1 MALSKIDAANFLTGT
16 IPSGNIATSSL
27 SASTIGKV
35 IQVVSTSKTDTFSS
49 NSTGSFID
57 ITGLSLSITPSS
69 TSSKIFL
76 SFTINGGAS
85 ANNYAHFR
93 LVRGSTAIGVG
104 DAAGSR
110 IQGTSNFRKTA
121 TPSQDTY
128 TNEFLDSPSSTSALT
143 YKLQVYNNTSG
154 YIYINSSSN
163 DSDSANQTRAIS
175 TLTAMEISA

>member
-1 MALSKIDAANFLTGT
+1 MALTRLINQSLTSITALPAA
-16 IPSGNIATSSL
+16 IAT
-27 SASTIGKV
+27 GKV
-35 IQVVSTSKTDTFSS
+35 LQVVSATKTDTFNS

-85 ANNYAHFR
+85 ANNYAHLR
-93 LVRGSTAIGVG
+93 LVRDSTAIGIG
-104 DAAGSR
+104 DAASSR

-121 TPSQDTY
+121 TASQDTY
-128 TNEFLDSPSSTSALT
+128 TNEVLDSPSSTSALT

-163 DSDSANQTRAIS
+163 DSNSANQTRAIS

>member
-1 MALSKIDAANFLTGT
+1 MALTRISNQSLTSVTALPAA
-16 IPSGNIATSSL
+16 I
-27 SASTIGKV
+27 STGKV
-35 IQVVSTSKTDTFSS
+35 LQVVSATKTDTFNS

-85 ANNYAHFR
+85 ANNYAHLR
-93 LVRGSTAIGVG
+93 LVRDSTAIGIG
-104 DAAGSR
+104 DAASSR

-121 TPSQDTY
+121 TASQDTY
-128 TNEFLDSPSSTSALT
+128 TNEVLDSPSSTSALT

-163 DSDSANQTRAIS
+163 DSNSANQTRAIS